1 METHVKVVGVLNI
14 VFAALGLCLAAV
26 LGLIFAGSAAAVA
39 ADADADARIAL
50 PILGLT
56 GSALVGFLVV
66 WSLPCLIVGIGIVKR
81 QPWARI
87 GGIVVAVL
95 SLAVIPFGT
104 VFGVYALWVLFSPET
119 ERTVHA
125 ALDGI
130 VDIPRQRSTTFEPS
144 QARLVFAP

>member
-14 VFAALGLCLAAV
+14 VFAALGLCGAAV

-39 ADADADARIAL
+39 ADADPDARIAI
-50 PILGLT
+50 PIIGLT

-66 WSLPCLIVGIGIVKR
+66 WSLPGLIVGIGLIKR

-95 SLAVIPFGT
+95 SLLVVPFGT
-104 VFGVYALWVLFSPET
+104 VFGVYALWVLFSPDT
-119 ERTVHA
+119 ERLFT
-125 ALDGI
+125 
-130 VDIPRQRSTTFEPS
+130 QPS
-144 QARLVFAP
+144 MSS

>member
-39 ADADADARIAL
+39 ADADADARIAI

-87 GGIVVAVL
+87 GGIVDKQ
-95 SLAVIPFGT
+95 
-104 VFGVYALWVLFSPET
+104 
-119 ERTVHA
+119 HA
-125 ALDGI
+125 ALID
-130 VDIPRQRSTTFEPS
+130 DLASFFRYAPESCS
-144 QARLVFAP
+144 QYKKSLRVLRGVQASLISKAASE

>member
-14 VFAALGLCLAAV
+14 VFAALGLCGAAV

-39 ADADADARIAL
+39 ADADPDARIAI
-50 PILGLT
+50 PIIGLT

-66 WSLPCLIVGIGIVKR
+66 WSLPGLIVGIGLIKR

-95 SLAVIPFGT
+95 SLLVVPFGT
-104 VFGVYALWVLFSPET
+104 VFGVYALWVLFSPDT
-119 ERTVHA
+119 ER
-125 ALDGI
+125 L
-130 VDIPRQRSTTFEPS
+130 
-144 QARLVFAP
+144 FAPPSRA

>member
-14 VFAALGLCLAAV
+14 VFAALGLCLAAL

-39 ADADADARIAL
+39 ADADADARIAI

-56 GSALVGFLVV
+56 GSALVGFLAI
-66 WSLPCLIVGIGIVKR
+66 WSLPSLIVGIGLLKR
-81 QPWARI
+81 RQWARI

-95 SLAVIPFGT
+95 ALIVVPFGT

-119 ERTVHA
+119 ERMFT
-125 ALDGI
+125 
-130 VDIPRQRSTTFEPS
+130 PPSTAS
-144 QARLVFAP
+144 